1 MTDHHH
7 DHDDPHAPIEE
18 QAGPPTPHELL
29 EHALRELLVEKGIFQ
44 AGDVQTYIENMELR
58 TPAQGARMVA
68 KLWCDPAYRK
78 LALENGKA
86 AATALDIDVSVAPE
100 LVILENTPERHYVVV
115 CTLCSCYPRMV
126 LGVPPAWY
134 KSRAY
139 RSRVVGEPRAVLREF
154 GTELPAETEIQVVD
168 STADMRY
175 LVVPMRPAG
184 TEGWSEEQLARL
196 ITRDSM
202 VGVSVAKDPATV

>member
-44 AGDVQTYIENMELR
+44 AGDVQAYIENMELR

-68 KLWCDPAYRK
+68 KIWNDPAYRR
-78 LALENGKA
+78 LALEDGKA

-139 RSRVVGEPRAVLREF
+139 RSRVVGEPREVLREF

-184 TEGWSEEQLARL
+184 TEDWSEERLAKL
-196 ITRDSM
+196 VTRDSM

>member
-29 EHALRELLVEKGIFQ
+29 EHAMRELLVEKGIFQ
-44 AGDVQTYIENMELR
+44 AGDVQRYIEDMELR

-68 KLWCDPAYRK
+68 KIWNDPAYRE
-78 LALENGKA
+78 LALQDGKA
-86 AATALDIDVSVAPE
+86 AATALDIDVSISPE
-100 LVILENTPERHYVVV
+100 LVILENTPERHHVVV

-139 RSRVVGEPRAVLREF
+139 RSRVVNEPRDVLREF
-154 GTELPAETEIQVVD
+154 GTELPANTEIQVVD

-184 TEGWSEEQLARL
+184 TESWSEEQLARL
-196 ITRDSM
+196 VTRDAM
-202 VGVSVAKDPATV
+202 VGVAVAKDPASV

>member
-44 AGDVQTYIENMELR
+44 AGDVQAYIENMELR

-68 KLWCDPAYRK
+68 KIWNDPAYRR
-78 LALENGKA
+78 LALEDGKA

-115 CTLCSCYPRMV
+115 CTLCSCYPWPM
-126 LGVPPAWY
+126 LGLPPSWY
-134 KSRAY
+134 KSPQY
-139 RSRVVGEPRAVLREF
+139 RSRLVAQPRAVLAEM
-154 GTELPAETEIQVVD
+154 GLELPAEVRIRVWD
-168 STADMRY
+168 SSAVARY
-175 LVVPMRPAG
+175 LVVPERPSG
-184 TEGWSEEQLARL
+184 TDRLSEAELARL
-196 ITRDSM
+196 VTRDSM
-202 VGVSVAKDPATV
+202 IGVGRALSPGDG